1 MLTKKETEY
10 MNRHFQAFIRFL
22 QEYFDISEEEALREV
37 QTRIKVKLKNE
48 IFILRAHLDISEKEA
63 LREIEARVKRK
74 LKNL

>member
-37 QTRIKVKLKNE
+37 QMRIKVKLKN
-48 IFILRAHLDISEKEA
+48 
-63 LREIEARVKRK
+63 
-74 LKNL
+74 